1 MTILF
6 RNARIKLSAGMLFWR
21 EVGQGTPIIFLHG
34 SWDEGGQ
41 WVGVMERLGADY
53 QCFAPDLLGFSESD
67 RPNVHYSVNLQI
79 ECLQEYFQALKLD
92 GVYLVGH
99 SLGGWIATRYGLA
112 HPEQVKGLILLAPE
126 GVDVPELKDRWKS
139 ASWLVGPKSF
149 WVQLLKV
156 VLPVARW
163 MGKGKPIE
171 ALLERRS
178 HFLQFFP
185 ACQMLFLRRA
195 REIQAE
201 YVQDE
206 LPDLKVP
213 SLLLSG
219 LSSHSDHPELDRLN
233 QVYSQG
239 VPHLKEQT
247 LPTGDP
253 DWARN
258 HPDGVAQ
265 AIRDFIEEIETHEKP
280 SKGLT

>member
-1 MTILF
+1 
-6 RNARIKLSAGMLFWR
+6 
-21 EVGQGTPIIFLHG
+21 
-34 SWDEGGQ
+34 
-41 WVGVMERLGADY
+41 
-53 QCFAPDLLGFSESD
+53 
-67 RPNVHYSVNLQI
+67 
-79 ECLQEYFQALKLD
+79 
-92 GVYLVGH
+92 
-99 SLGGWIATRYGLA
+99 
-112 HPEQVKGLILLAPE
+112 
-126 GVDVPELKDRWKS
+126 
-139 ASWLVGPKSF
+139 
-149 WVQLLKV
+149 
-156 VLPVARW
+156 
-163 MGKGKPIE
+163 
-171 ALLERRS
+171 
-178 HFLQFFP
+178 
-185 ACQMLFLRRA
+185 MLFLRRA